1 MICVL
6 WQDEKYEHLDA
17 SDMEKVKKQV
27 DEKRTWFEKHI
38 NLCDQQ
44 APYENPCVTAAQI
57 KSQTDVSWLFSCWF
71 CCVL

>member
-1 MICVL
+1 MK
-6 WQDEKYEHLDA
+6 KYEHLDA

-57 KSQTDVSWLFSCWF
+57 KSQDRCELAVFHVGF